1 MMVGNGGAG
10 DRARLAERVS
20 DWIDTLQLDDDA
32 ARTTL
37 ATALAAALTSAAE
50 CRALLDTLLSS
61 RPVASA
67 AEAEQALT
75 TLTELNIHLLGEIRG
90 ALDELEAAWPAL
102 EDRLIE
108 LGPDDDDP
116 A

>member
-1 MMVGNGGAG
+1 MMAGNGADG
-10 DRARLAERVS
+10 DRAQLAERIS
-20 DWIDTLQLDDDA
+20 DWIDSLELDADA

-50 CRALLDTLLSS
+50 CRPLLDALLSS
-61 RPVASA
+61 RPVTSA
-67 AEAEQALT
+67 AEAERALIA
-75 TLTELNIHLLGEIRG
+75 LTELNIHLLGEIRG
-90 ALDELEAAWPAL
+90 ALEELEAAWPAL

-108 LGPDDDDP
+108 LGPDDEEP